1 MDVKAQTGCIPMI
14 QVLPPR
20 GQVLVTVSDVLIQ
33 LVCAGSQA
41 GITNIKVLVS
51 VVTI

>member
-1 MDVKAQTGCIPMI
+1 MDVIAQTGCIPMI

-20 GQVLVTVSDVLIQ
+20 GQVLVIVSDILIQ

-41 GITNIKVLVS
+41 GIMNIKGLVS
-51 VVTI
+51 AMTI